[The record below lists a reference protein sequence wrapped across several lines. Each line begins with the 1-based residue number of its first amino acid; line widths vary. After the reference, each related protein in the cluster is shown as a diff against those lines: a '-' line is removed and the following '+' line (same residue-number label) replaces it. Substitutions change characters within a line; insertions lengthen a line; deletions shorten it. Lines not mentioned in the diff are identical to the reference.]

1 MIFEKIDNFTA
12 ALTKRRVPKNVPNRL
27 SMDFLPIDEYKI
39 WSTFTEHYP
48 HAFGWY
54 TSFEDCFEDFLF
66 HEST

>member
-1 MIFEKIDNFTA
+1 MNITTEN
-12 ALTKRRVPKNVPNRL
+12 
-27 SMDFLPIDEYKI
+27 FLPIDEYKI